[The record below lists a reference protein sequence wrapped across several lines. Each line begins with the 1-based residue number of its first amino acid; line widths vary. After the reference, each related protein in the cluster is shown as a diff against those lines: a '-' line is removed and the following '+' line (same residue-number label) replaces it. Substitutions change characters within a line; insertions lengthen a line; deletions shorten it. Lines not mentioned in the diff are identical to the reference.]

1 MEGRGEILTP
11 AVRMPRLA
19 MLLVNPGAKVPTRDV
34 FAAMAK
40 GRGTDMRLPAGGFA
54 DTADLL
60 RFLETTGNDLEMA
73 ARQIAP
79 AVTAVL
85 EGLKTLPGA
94 LLARM
99 SGSGATCFAIFAD
112 DVCCAR
118 AAAKLRA
125 AHPGWWVT
133 PTFVPARGISPE
145 DPGRDI
151 GPSPEGL

>member
-1 MEGRGEILTP
+1 
-11 AVRMPRLA
+11 
-19 MLLVNPGAKVPTRDV
+19 
-34 FAAMAK
+34 
-40 GRGTDMRLPAGGFA
+40 MRLPAGGFA

-112 DVCCAR
+112 DECCAR